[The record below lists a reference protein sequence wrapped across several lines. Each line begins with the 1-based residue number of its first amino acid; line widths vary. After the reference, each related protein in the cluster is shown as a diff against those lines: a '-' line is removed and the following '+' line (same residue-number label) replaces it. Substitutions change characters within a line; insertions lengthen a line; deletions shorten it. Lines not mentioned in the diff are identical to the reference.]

1 MRTVLKLIAL
11 QIFLVNTIASANL
24 PDRITISKE
33 RLLNKI
39 KGGWAGQTI
48 GVTYGG
54 PTEFRYKGVMIP
66 DTTKIKWD
74 DEYVKWYFL
83 NQPGLYDDLY
93 MDLTFVEQLEKLGL
107 NAPVDA
113 IAKSFANADF
123 MLWHANQAARYNIL
137 NGIMPP
143 ASGNWKN
150 NLHSSCIDFQIEAD
164 FAGLMSPGMINTAG
178 KICDKIGHIMNYG
191 DGWYGGVYVASMYS
205 LAFVSDDIDFIIHE
219 GLKSIPS
226 QSHYYQCMMQVI
238 DWSKKYPDDWRKVW
252 NEVENSSWRES
263 CPKGIDD
270 KYNIE
275 SIRNSAY
282 VLIGLLY
289 GKGDFFKTM
298 DIATRCGQDSDCNP
312 STACGIL
319 GTILGYDKIPSRWL
333 NPLQKAEDINF
344 QYTSMSLNETYRVG
358 LKHALQEI
366 TLNGGKVDGDNVT
379 IRVQTP
385 KPVKLEQAPELN
397 PKRVAFKGTNLKKQ
411 GRGFPIDQFSKIDFE
426 GTGIAING
434 RLNGDKSKYPDYI
447 AEVDF
452 MIDQKKIKT
461 MKLPLNP
468 LRAATELFWTF
479 DLPHG
484 KHTLE
489 MKWRN
494 RQEGVNILLENMI
507 EYSKK

>member
-1 MRTVLKLIAL
+1 
-11 QIFLVNTIASANL
+11 
-24 PDRITISKE
+24 
-33 RLLNKI
+33 
-39 KGGWAGQTI
+39 
-48 GVTYGG
+48 
-54 PTEFRYKGVMIP
+54 
-66 DTTKIKWD
+66 
-74 DEYVKWYFL
+74 
-83 NQPGLYDDLY
+83 
-93 MDLTFVEQLEKLGL
+93 
-107 NAPVDA
+107 
-113 IAKSFANADF
+113 
-123 MLWHANQAARYNIL
+123 
-137 NGIMPP
+137 
-143 ASGNWKN
+143 
-150 NLHSSCIDFQIEAD
+150 
-164 FAGLMSPGMINTAG
+164 
-178 KICDKIGHIMNYG
+178 
-191 DGWYGGVYVASMYS
+191 
-205 LAFVSDDIDFIIHE
+205 
-219 GLKSIPS
+219 
-226 QSHYYQCMMQVI
+226 
-238 DWSKKYPDDWRKVW
+238 
-252 NEVENSSWRES
+252 VENSSWRES

-385 KPVKLEQAPELN
+385 KPVKREQAPELN

>member
-1 MRTVLKLIAL
+1 MKLQLKLILLSILLAGTSL
-11 QIFLVNTIASANL
+11 AAAPDKITFTKSA
-24 PDRITISKE
+24 
-33 RLLNKI
+33 LLNKI

-54 PTEFRYKGVMIP
+54 PTEFRYKGTIIP
-66 DTTKIKWD
+66 DTTKIKWY

-83 NQPGLYDDLY
+83 NIPGLYDDLY
-93 MDLTFVEQLEKLGL
+93 MDLTFVQELERLGL
-107 NAPVDA
+107 NAPVDS

-164 FAGLMSPGMINTAG
+164 FAGLMSPGMVNTASH
-178 KICDKIGHIMNYG
+178 ICDRVGHIMNYG
-191 DGWYGGVYVASMYS
+191 DGWYAGVYVAAMYS
-205 LAFVSDDIDFIIHE
+205 MAFVSDDIDFIINE
-219 GLKSIPS
+219 ALKAIPS
-226 QSHYYQCMMQVI
+226 QSHYYQCMKQVI
-238 DWSKKYPDDWRKVW
+238 NWSRQYPDDWKKVW

-263 CPKGIDD
+263 CPRGIDD

-275 SIRNSAY
+275 ATVNSAY
-282 VLIGLLY
+282 VLIGLIY

-319 GTILGYDKIPSRWL
+319 GVILGYDKIPQRWL
-333 NPLQKAEDINF
+333 GPLQKAEDINF
-344 QYTSMSLNETYRVG
+344 QYTTMSLNETYHVG
-358 LKHALQEI
+358 LKHALEEVR
-366 TLNGGKVDGDNVT
+366 LNGGKINGETVT
-379 IRVQTP
+379 IPVQKP
-385 KPVKLEQAPELN
+385 RPVKLEQT
-397 PKRVAFKGTNLKKQ
+397 PKMIAKRIAFEGATPFKN
-411 GRGFPIDQFSKIDFE
+411 GRGFSMEQFQKIDFE

-434 RLNGDKSKYPDYI
+434 RLAGDKSKFPGYV

-452 MIDQKKIKT
+452 MIDGKKSKT
-461 MKLPLNP
+461 MKLPLDP
-468 LRAATELFWTF
+468 LRAATELFWAF
-479 DLPHG
+479 DLTPG

-489 MKWRN
+489 FNWKNKQQGITILFEN
-494 RQEGVNILLENMI
+494 RI
-507 EYSKK
+507 EYSKQ